1 MAGTKGAK
9 SDKEWRDAIRL
20 AVNEVRKG
28 PDGSKAKKVLRQL
41 ARKLVDRALDG
52 DIAALK
58 EIGDR
63 LDGKPVQALVGGGE
77 DDPPI
82 AVVRHLIVDPEGK

>member
-1 MAGTKGAK
+1 MAAPKNPKGAK
-9 SDKEWRDAIRL
+9 SDKEWREAIRL

-28 PDGSKAKKVLRQL
+28 PTGGKARKILRQL

-63 LDGKPVQALVGGGE
+63 LDGKPAKSVELRGKVGLTHEQALNE
-77 DDPPI
+77 
-82 AVVRHLIVDPEGK
+82 LE

>member
-1 MAGTKGAK
+1 MAAPKVPKGAK
-9 SDKEWRDAIRL
+9 SDKEWRDTIRL
-20 AVNEVRKG
+20 AVYEVRKD
-28 PDGSKAKKVLRQL
+28 PADGKAKKVLRQL

-63 LDGKPVQALVGGGE
+63 LDGKPVQGVELGG
-77 DDPPI
+77 
-82 AVVRHLIVDPEGK
+82 PEGVPVTFIMNVEK

>member
-1 MAGTKGAK
+1 MAARKSPGGGKGQ
-9 SDKEWRDAIRL
+9 DKIWSEAVRL

-28 PDGSKAKKVLRQL
+28 PTGGRAQKILRQL

-52 DIAALK
+52 DIPALK

-63 LDGKPVQALVGGGE
+63 LDGKPTQSLGLSGTVGMTHEQALDE
-77 DDPPI
+77 
-82 AVVRHLIVDPEGK
+82 LEK